1 MADADVRAEIEARI
15 QAEVVPLLDKTRQQ
29 GGYDCCGC
37 STYQAIVDDVL
48 AIVRGES

>member
-1 MADADVRAEIEARI
+1 MADADVRKAIEARI
-15 QAEVVPLLDKTRQQ
+15 QAEVVPLLAKPRND

-48 AIVRGES
+48 AIVRNED